1 MHDLPERQQ
10 HPERLA
16 GLFIAITWAAVVFA
30 VSGFLAVLLDRDPI
44 DRPVSPYSG
53 LVSLLVAMLV
63 VYAGIVAT
71 VPRRAPWTGM
81 LLTAVGVAVA
91 FLIVAAIVDL
101 DLAIAQL
108 TSPFV
113 AAAVLLALVP
123 PWASWAYFA
132 SRRPGGRGAL
142 R

>member
-1 MHDLPERQQ
+1 VHGQPDRST

-16 GLFIAITWAAVVFA
+16 GLFIAVTWAAVVFA
-30 VSGFLAVLLDRDPI
+30 VSGLLAVVLDRDPI
-44 DRPVSPYSG
+44 ERPVSPYAG
-53 LVSLLVAMLV
+53 LVSLLIAMLV
-63 VYAGIVAT
+63 VYAGVVAT
-71 VPRRAPWTGM
+71 VPRRVPWTGTV
-81 LLTAVGVAVA
+81 LTAVGVALA

-113 AAAVLLALVP
+113 AAAVVLALVP

-132 SRRPGGRGAL
+132 SRRAGARGAP

>member
-1 MHDLPERQQ
+1 MHDQPDRPS

-16 GLFIAITWAAVVFA
+16 ALFIAVTWAAVVFA
-30 VSGFLAVLLDRDPI
+30 VSGLLAVVLDRDPI
-44 DRPVSPYSG
+44 DRPVSPYLG
-53 LVSLLVAMLV
+53 VVSLLIAMLV

-71 VPRRAPWTGM
+71 VPRRAPWTGAV
-81 LLTAVGVAVA
+81 LTAVGVAVA
-91 FLIVAAIVDL
+91 FLLIAAIVDL

-113 AAAVLLALVP
+113 AAAVVLALVP

-132 SRRPGGRGAL
+132 SRRPGGRDPL